1 MLEEWTPSPC
11 APTLCSNW
19 YLEVYTVHYNT
30 NPKGAAVTSVGPQP
44 PPMTFGDAVPRLT
57 WRRCRMQSRRRRIAA
72 SDMTT

>member
-44 PPMTFGDAVPRLT
+44 PPMTFGGTIPRLDAESHAAH
-57 WRRCRMQSRRRRIAA
+57 CRGRH
-72 SDMTT
+72 DDYLPLE